1 MMKKQIVFA
10 AMILGAWASPALAQD
25 TAPGATTST
34 SSSGATI
41 GLGAEAGLLGGP
53 AGAAM
58 VYDMGRLRLDGIL
71 GFASS
76 DGNAINGTNIGL
88 GGRVLWVM
96 HQGSNADFALGGGLG
111 LINRN
116 PDGPGDSAT
125 DFHVEA
131 LAQIRVFLSQ
141 NVALSTTFGFG
152 IDLNDG
158 RDDTF
163 AFGGQFLSNAGLVYY
178 FR

>member
-1 MMKKQIVFA
+1 MMKKQLVLV
-10 AMILGAWASPALAQD
+10 AMILGTSAAPALAQD
-25 TAPGATTST
+25 VSPGATTST
-34 SSSGATI
+34 SSGGTI

-58 VYDMGRLRLDGIL
+58 VYDMGHLRVDGIL
-71 GFASS
+71 GFASAS
-76 DGNAINGTNIGL
+76 GTTIGL
-88 GGRVLWVM
+88 GGRVLWVL
-96 HQGSNADFALGGGLG
+96 HQSSNADFALGGGLG

-116 PDGPGDSAT
+116 PDGPADSTT
-125 DFHVEA
+125 DFHVEG

-158 RDDTF
+158 RDDAF